1 MGEPGATLD
10 PGEDLSRLNR
20 GVGQRPP
27 GNGGTPLSPADDPIR
42 NALTQIGALLTGRAQ
57 ARFREQ
63 KFGGVNWVARKV
75 PNIAGIIADLEVGK
89 NPPSRRWDPRPALQ
103 DTGRLKGSI
112 TWRLVG
118 DGAVEI
124 GSNLSYAADAQ
135 YGAHRVFPLT
145 SRVRDGLLRLA
156 QQGKDPTGELEAIA
170 TGDDETYEV
179 DTPERIFV
187 GIDGQDEKDIRTV
200 IERWF
205 SGKPYTLETA

>member
-20 GVGQRPP
+20 GVGNEPP
-27 GNGGTPLSPADDPIR
+27 GDAPPAASTDDPLR
-42 NALTQIGALLTGRAQ
+42 NALTQIGATLTARAQ

-63 KFGGVNWVARKV
+63 AFGGVAWVARKV
-75 PNIAGIIADLEVGK
+75 PNIAGVITDLEAGK
-89 NPPSRRWDPRPALQ
+89 EPPSRRWDPRPALQ

-112 TWRLVG
+112 TWRLIG
-118 DGAVEI
+118 DNAVEI

-145 SRVRDGLLRLA
+145 QRVRDGLRRLA
-156 QQGKDPTGELEAIA
+156 EQGRDPTGQLAALADGE
-170 TGDDETYEV
+170 DETYEI
-179 DTPERIFV
+179 DTPARVFV
-187 GIDGQDEKDIRTV
+187 GIDAQDEKDIRRV